1 MTSTPKP
8 AGPGTL
14 FLIDGHALAY
24 RSHFAFIRNP
34 LTNSRGEPTSAV
46 FGFVRALLQL
56 LDEQKPEYLAVVFDT
71 PEPTFRHHAFPAYK
85 ATRQRMPPEL
95 STQIPLI
102 REFSAALGANL
113 IEQPGF
119 EADDVMGTLARQMA
133 QAGLQVFLCTGDK
146 DLMQLVDEH
155 TFIYSIGRNNETHI
169 LDREGVREKFGVAPE
184 QMIDYLALVGD
195 NSDNVPG
202 VPKVGEKTALELL
215 KQFGNLENLLAKVS
229 QVKRPQIRASLCAHE
244 AQARLSKRLV
254 TIDTQVPLPFTLED
268 LRYRGVDSRRAAAL
282 SRALE
287 FNSLIPRFV
296 ESAAPTVTTYQLVD
310 TPAGVQRLVA
320 QLQQAEIFAFDTE
333 TTAADP
339 LRAELV
345 GMSFSWQEGEG
356 YYVPV
361 AASPT
366 GSLDDF
372 FLQEADGRAAF
383 SLKKMLQPLLA
394 DVGRAKC
401 GQNAKYDMLV
411 MQRYGVAV
419 RGVVHDTM
427 VASYVLNPAQRQH
440 NLDALCLEHFNYR
453 KIPTQ
458 ALIGSGKKQKS
469 MREVPVAEVA
479 KYAAEDADFTLRL
492 YHLFEKKLHAA
503 GLHDLFD
510 QIEMPLVEVLVAM
523 EWHGVGL
530 DVDYLADMSRELEG
544 LLATLMADIY
554 AAAGEEFNLNS
565 PQQLGKILF
574 ERLKLPRKR
583 RTKTGYSTDADVLE
597 ELSQYHE
604 LPRKIIEYRELA
616 KLKSTYV
623 DSLPQLVNPATG
635 RLHTSFN
642 QTVAAT
648 GRLSS
653 SDPNLQNIPIRT
665 EIGRRIRRAF
675 IAPQDDWLLLDADY
689 SQIELRIMAHLSKDE
704 AMIAAFRQDEDIHAA
719 TAARVFNVPPSE
731 MTPEIRRRAKEINFG
746 ILYGMGAYGLSRR
759 LGIPVEEAQHFIT
772 NYFVQ
777 YPGVNDYIM
786 GTIAEA
792 HRKGYVT
799 TLLNRR
805 RDLPEI
811 NSDNQRVAEAA
822 ERMAI
827 NTPIQGT
834 AADLIKIAM
843 INLQRRLQREGMQ
856 AHMILQVHDEL
867 VFEAPAA
874 EIAALKQMVIEEMSG
889 AVQLDVPV
897 KIEVGVGKNWLE
909 AH

>member
-1 MTSTPKP
+1 MTSSSKP
-8 AGPGTL
+8 PGSGRL

-24 RSHFAFIRNP
+24 RSHFAFIKNP

-46 FGFVRALLQL
+46 FGFVRTLLQL

-71 PEPTFRHHAFPAYK
+71 PEPTFRHQAFPAYK
-85 ATRQRMPPEL
+85 ATRQRMPAEL
-95 STQIPLI
+95 SGQIPHI
-102 REFSAALGANL
+102 RAFSEALGANL
-113 IEQPGF
+113 VELPGF

-133 QAGLQVFLCTGDK
+133 QAGVQVFLCTGDK
-146 DLMQLVDEH
+146 DLMQLVDDH
-155 TFIYSIGRNNETHI
+155 IFIYYTGRNNEAHI
-169 LDREGVREKFGVAPE
+169 LDRAGVREKFGVAPE

-215 KQFGNLENLLAKVS
+215 DQFGTLENLLAHTD
-229 QVKRPQIRASLCAHE
+229 QVKRPHIRENLRVHAE
-244 AQARLSKRLV
+244 QARLSRRLV
-254 TIDTQVPLPFTLED
+254 TIETQVPLSLTLED
-268 LRYRGVDSRRAAAL
+268 LRYRGVDAARAAAL
-282 SRALE
+282 CRALE
-287 FNSLIPRFV
+287 FHSLIPRFV
-296 ESAAPTVTTYQLVD
+296 ESAAPTVTTYHLVD
-310 TPAGVQRLVA
+310 TPAAVQRLVG
-320 QLQQAEIFAFDTE
+320 QLEQAAIFAFDTE

-345 GMSFSWQEGEG
+345 GLSFSWREGEG
-356 YYVPV
+356 WYVPV
-361 AASPT
+361 APSPT
-366 GSLDDF
+366 GRLDDF
-372 FLQEADGRAAF
+372 FLQEPDGRCQF
-383 SLKKMLQPLLA
+383 SLKRVLGPLLEDA
-394 DVGRAKC
+394 RHPKC
-401 GQNAKYDMLV
+401 GQNTKYDLLV
-411 MQRYGVAV
+411 MKRYGVTV

-469 MREVPVAEVA
+469 MRAVPVAEVA
-479 KYAAEDADFTLRL
+479 KYAGEDADFTLRL
-492 YHLFEKKLHAA
+492 YHLFEKKLRAA

-510 QIEMPLVEVLVAM
+510 RIEMPLVEVLLTM

-530 DVDYLADMSRELEG
+530 DVEYLAGMSRELEG
-544 LLATLMADIY
+544 MLAALMAEIY
-554 AAAGEEFNLNS
+554 AAAGEPFNLNS
-565 PQQLGKILF
+565 PQQLGRILF

-583 RTKTGYSTDADVLE
+583 RTKTGYSTDAEVLE

-675 IAPQDDWLLLDADY
+675 IAPEPGWLLLDADY
-689 SQIELRIMAHLSKDE
+689 SQIELRIMAHLSKDQ
-704 AMIAAFRQDEDIHAA
+704 AMIAAFRREEDIHAA
-719 TAARVFNVPPSE
+719 TASRVFNVPPAA
-731 MTPEIRRRAKEINFG
+731 MTPELRRRAKEINFG

-759 LGIPVEEAQHFIT
+759 LGISVEEAQHFIT
-772 NYFVQ
+772 SYFVQ
-777 YPGVNDYIM
+777 YPGVNEFIM

-792 HRKGYVT
+792 RRKGYVT

-805 RDLPEI
+805 RDLPDL
-811 NSDNQRVAEAA
+811 NSDNPRVAETA

-843 INLQRRLQREGMQ
+843 INLHRRLAREGLQ
-856 AHMILQVHDEL
+856 ARMILQVHDEL
-867 VFEAPAA
+867 VFEAPEA
-874 EIAALKQMVIEEMSG
+874 EITPLRQIVIEEMSG

-897 KIEVGVGKNWLE
+897 KIEVGVGRNWLE

>member
-8 AGPGTL
+8 AGPGRL

-71 PEPTFRHHAFPAYK
+71 PEPTFRHQAFPAYK
-85 ATRQRMPPEL
+85 ATRQRMPAEL

-133 QAGLQVFLCTGDK
+133 QTGLQVFLCTGDK

-155 TFIYSIGRNNETHI
+155 TFIYYSGRNNETHI

-215 KQFGNLENLLAKVS
+215 GQFGNLENLLANAG
-229 QVKRPQIRASLCAHE
+229 QVKRPQIRENLRVHE
-244 AQARLSKRLV
+244 EQARLSKRLV
-254 TIDTQVPLPFTLED
+254 TIDTHVPLPLTLDD
-268 LRYRGVDSRRAAAL
+268 LRYRGVDTGRAAAL

-296 ESAAPTVTTYQLVD
+296 ESAAPTVATYQLVD
-310 TPAGVQRLVA
+310 TPAGVQRLVE
-320 QLQQAEIFAFDTE
+320 QLQQTAIFAFDTE

-372 FLQEADGRAAF
+372 FLQEAEGRCAF
-383 SLKKMLQPLLA
+383 SLKKILQPLLA
-394 DVGRAKC
+394 DAGRAKC

-440 NLDALCLEHFNYR
+440 SLDALCLEHFNYR

-458 ALIGSGKKQKS
+458 ALIGSGNKQKS

-492 YHLFEKKLHAA
+492 YHLFEKKLRAA

-510 QIEMPLVEVLVAM
+510 QIEMPLVEVLRAM

-530 DVDYLADMSRELEG
+530 DVEYLAAMSRELEG

-675 IAPQDDWLLLDADY
+675 IAPQDGWLLLDADY

-719 TAARVFNVPPSE
+719 TAARVFNIPPGE

-759 LGIPVEEAQHFIT
+759 LGLPVEEAQHFIT

-805 RDLPEI
+805 RDLPDI

-856 AHMILQVHDEL
+856 ARMILQVHDEL

-874 EIAALKQMVIEEMSG
+874 EMAALKQMVIEEMSG